1 MSGAER
7 PLPPSPGP
15 PHPPWQLAAW
25 LALAV
30 LVAATVSM
38 LIARQPGSIATI
50 WFANAIGVAALA
62 HQPRRR
68 WPLLLAA
75 AGAANAVANLL
86 QGDAPLLAL
95 SFVPPNLLEMAVGA
109 WGVQRARLPER
120 GLRSAQALGT
130 LLILGGLLPQ
140 IFGATLGTAMLA
152 PHGLEAI
159 EGVWLPWYEG
169 SVIGAMSVLPLAF
182 IVCRDGPAALTEG
195 WDDARLIVLLPLA
208 VGMTLLALAQVPFPF
223 IYLTL
228 PLLLGAFVLSYHA
241 LLALTLV
248 VSLTV
253 ALALATGVFVP
264 PPRLAAWQTV
274 YLYLAYA
281 AALVPPQLLAA
292 AQADLHDARER
303 LEARSQELRRANDG
317 LEQFV
322 RIASHDLREP
332 LNTVVQFGSLLEHD
346 EAEQLSEPGRRYL
359 GLMLQATRRMRTLLD
374 DVLQYV
380 RMQRGEPPPTQRVA
394 LGPLLDE
401 VLLAL
406 AASIRERGA
415 DVHVAALPAVRG
427 NRALLSLLFQNLLSN
442 ALKFVPPERA
452 PLVRVSADID
462 ADAGMAWVSVVDNG
476 IGIAPADQDK
486 LFLPFRR
493 LNVRRRYDGTGLGLA
508 LARQIVEAHGGTIEL
523 ESEPDRGACFSVRLP
538 LA

>member
-1 MSGAER
+1 MNGRE
-7 PLPPSPGP
+7 PSSAASEGDS
-15 PHPPWQLAAW
+15 PWGLAAW

-30 LVAATVSM
+30 LVSATVSM
-38 LIARQPGSIATI
+38 VIARQPGSIATI

-86 QGDAPLLAL
+86 QGDAPLMAL
-95 SFVPPNLLEMAVGA
+95 SFVPPNLLEMALGA

-120 GLRSAQALGT
+120 GLRSAPALAT
-130 LLILGGLLPQ
+130 LLVVGGLLPQ
-140 IFGATLGTAMLA
+140 LAGATLGTAMLA
-152 PHGLEAI
+152 PQGLDAV

-182 IVCRDGPAALTEG
+182 IVCRDGPATLTAG
-195 WDDARLIVLLPLA
+195 WDDTRLVVLLPLS
-208 VGMTLLALAQVPFPF
+208 VGLTLLALAQVPFPF

-228 PLLLGAFVLSYHA
+228 PLLLGAFVLSFTA

-253 ALALATGVFVP
+253 ALALGTGVFVP

-274 YLYLAYA
+274 YVYLAYA

-346 EAEQLSEPGRRYL
+346 EAEHLSEPGRRYL

-380 RMQRGEPPPTQRVA
+380 RMQRGEPPATQPVA

-415 DVHVAALPAVRG
+415 DVHVADLPTVHG

-442 ALKFVPPERA
+442 ALKFVPPERT
-452 PLVRVSADID
+452 PRVRVSADV
-462 ADAGMAWVSVVDNG
+462 DAGVAWISIVDNG

-486 LFLPFRR
+486 LFQPFRR
-493 LNVRRRYDGTGLGLA
+493 LNLRRRYDGTGLGLA
-508 LARQIVEAHGGTIEL
+508 LARQIVEAHGGAIEL
-523 ESEPDRGACFSVRLP
+523 ESEPDRGSCFSVRLP